1 MDVEEKMKVT
11 KFGRI
16 PMDLRH
22 LQLFAEGA
30 EDGLDAGA
38 TDDKGAAGTPE
49 WKAPASQSEYDA
61 AINKAVQAALK
72 NHQTKS
78 DEEFRQ
84 AVEEEIK
91 RRSDYSKLSKEE
103 QAKKDLDD
111 ERAKLESA
119 KAEFAHQQLVLQ
131 VEKDLV
137 VKGLPVE
144 LAETFALHND
154 ATKALE
160 SVGAFEKAFKEA
172 VAEEVKRSARQDPP
186 RAGSNSGDS
195 TTNYGVT
202 LAAGATSTG
211 GTLF

>member
-1 MDVEEKMKVT
+1 M
-11 KFGRI
+11 
-16 PMDLRH
+16 
-22 LQLFAEGA
+22 
-30 EDGLDAGA
+30 
-38 TDDKGAAGTPE
+38 
-49 WKAPASQSEYDA
+49 
-61 AINKAVQAALK
+61 
-72 NHQTKS
+72 
-78 DEEFRQ
+78 
-84 AVEEEIK
+84 
-91 RRSDYSKLSKEE
+91 SKEE

-137 VKGLPVE
+137 VKGLPAE

-160 SVGAFEKAFKEA
+160 SVGVFEKAFKEA

-202 LAAGATSTG
+202 LAAGAASTG